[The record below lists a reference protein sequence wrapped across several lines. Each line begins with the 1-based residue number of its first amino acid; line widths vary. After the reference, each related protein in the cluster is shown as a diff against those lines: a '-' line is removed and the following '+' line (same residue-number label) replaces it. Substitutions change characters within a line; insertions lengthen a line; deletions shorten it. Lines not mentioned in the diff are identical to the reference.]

1 MVINMSYFTNYPTV
15 NYRFGNESTAVAVQ
29 DIGAYIDL
37 IDRVKDDISFYQ
49 EYNLRDGDRPDQVS
63 NDLYGS
69 PDYHWTF
76 YLLNDDIKE
85 RGWPL
90 TRSRISDKAKE
101 EYPNIVFTT
110 RANIAEQFLVGSNIE
125 GQASGVTGK
134 ILRRRPDMG
143 QIIVEKTPVD
153 RVFTGTPTINSELE
167 IELTTAETFVNTSE
181 WVVEVV
187 TALGNTVATNYSIV
201 TTENNTKATI
211 SDLSFGM
218 TYQITAKVL
227 TDSNFI
233 NNESIL
239 TTENEVD
246 KNIKI
251 DTVVEEYNAKHH
263 YENASGN
270 YVDISPNAPFLQRVS
285 HEIRWTGS
293 AVTVL
298 AALLDP
304 TNLTKQA
311 AAAVEIAADK
321 FIIDKINISNLSSIF
336 TNFSLDELGVQ
347 AILGNLIPGGT
358 ALQIAGVLQSQFIND
373 DEYTIDDWQTNF
385 LVGVLGFTTEL
396 QSVVSIQLGA
406 IINSIVG
413 SGGTAPTSIVY
424 HTFTLVDNQLD
435 LITATAPQY
444 IGFEFRSDVSVDLT
458 TVLGGV
464 YAGDS
469 DNVGLPFSTITANDT
484 ENPKERN
491 FVIYKNLGFT
501 GSVISQSPFFANKT
515 TGDDGVLDN
524 NSSFVFIQNE
534 YEDYIATNYDAIIPA
549 TITPVTFL
557 ERYGKENEEVRPIKV
572 LRPEVITQFDKQFK
586 RILSETSG
594 EQVAT
599 VIGSGFGDTSYTSS
613 ISAPSTNGGGS
624 SSASVSSSSSSSG
637 GGGGSSY

>member
-1 MVINMSYFTNYPTV
+1 MSYFTNYPTV
-15 NYRFGNESTAVAVQ
+15 NYKFGNESTAVAVQ

-101 EYPNIVFTT
+101 EYPNIVLTT

-143 QIIVEKTPVD
+143 QIIVEKTPAD

-227 TDSNFI
+227 TDTNFI
-233 NNESIL
+233 NSESIL

-285 HEIRWTGS
+285 HEITWNG
-293 AVTVL
+293 
-298 AALLDP
+298 LDVNDP
-304 TNLTKQA
+304 SN
-311 AAAVEIAADK
+311 

-458 TVLGGV
+458 TALGGV
-464 YAGDS
+464 YAA
-469 DNVGLPFSTITANDT
+469 LPFNTITANDT

-491 FVIYKNLGFT
+491 FVTYKNLGFT

-594 EQVAT
+594 EQVET
-599 VIGSGFGDTSYTSS
+599 VIGGGFGDTSYTSS

-624 SSASVSSSSSSSG
+624 SSASVSSSSG

>member
-1 MVINMSYFTNYPTV
+1 MSYFTNYPTV

-285 HEIRWTGS
+285 HEIIWNG
-293 AVTVL
+293 
-298 AALLDP
+298 LDVNDP
-304 TNLTKQA
+304 SN
-311 AAAVEIAADK
+311 

-336 TNFSLDELGVQ
+336 TNFSLGELGVQ

-396 QSVVSIQLGA
+396 QSVVSMQLGA
-406 IINSIVG
+406 IINSIEA
-413 SGGTAPTSIVY
+413 SEGTAPTSIVY

-594 EQVAT
+594 EQVET
-599 VIGSGFGDTSYTSS
+599 VIGGGFGDTSYTSS

>member
-1 MVINMSYFTNYPTV
+1 MLLTFEVVINMSYFTNYPTV
-15 NYRFGNESTAVAVQ
+15 NYKFGNESTAVAVQ

-101 EYPNIVFTT
+101 EYPNIVLTT

-143 QIIVEKTPVD
+143 QIIVEKTPAD

-227 TDSNFI
+227 TDTNFI

-285 HEIRWTGS
+285 HEIRWNG
-293 AVTVL
+293 
-298 AALLDP
+298 LDVNDP
-304 TNLTKQA
+304 SN
-311 AAAVEIAADK
+311 

-396 QSVVSIQLGA
+396 QSVVSMQLGA

-413 SGGTAPTSIVY
+413 SEGTAPTSIVY

-458 TVLGGV
+458 TALGGV
-464 YAGDS
+464 YAAF
-469 DNVGLPFSTITANDT
+469 PFNTITANDT

-491 FVIYKNLGFT
+491 FVTYKNLGFT

-594 EQVAT
+594 EQVET
-599 VIGSGFGDTSYTSS
+599 VIGGGFGDTSYTSS

-624 SSASVSSSSSSSG
+624 SSASVSSSSG

>member
-1 MVINMSYFTNYPTV
+1 MLLTFEVVINMSYFTNYPTV
-15 NYRFGNESTAVAVQ
+15 NYRFGNESTSVAVQ

-76 YLLNDDIKE
+76 YLLNDDLKE

-125 GQASGVTGK
+125 GQSSGVTGK

-143 QIIVEKTPVD
+143 QIIVEKTPAD
-153 RVFTGTPTINSELE
+153 RVYTGTPTINSELE

-181 WVVEVV
+181 WVVEIV

-227 TDSNFI
+227 TDTNFI
-233 NNESIL
+233 NSESIL

-270 YVDISPNAPFLQRVS
+270 YVDISPNAPFIQRVS
-285 HEIRWTGS
+285 YEISWNGVD
-293 AVTVL
+293 AN
-298 AALLDP
+298 DP
-304 TNLTKQA
+304 SN
-311 AAAVEIAADK
+311 

-336 TNFSLDELGVQ
+336 TNFSLDELGIQ

-385 LVGVLGFTTEL
+385 LVGVLGFTAEL
-396 QSVVSIQLGA
+396 QSVVSLQLGA

-444 IGFEFRSDVSVDLT
+444 IGFEFRSDVSVNLT
-458 TVLGGV
+458 TALGGV
-464 YAGDS
+464 YAA
-469 DNVGLPFSTITANDT
+469 LPFNTITANDT

-491 FVIYKNLGFT
+491 FVTYKNLGFT

-594 EQVAT
+594 EQVET
-599 VIGSGFGDTSYTSS
+599 VIGGGFGDTSYTSS
-613 ISAPSTNGGGS
+613 ISAPSTNGG
-624 SSASVSSSSSSSG
+624 SSSSSSG
-637 GGGGSSY
+637 GGSSY

>member
-285 HEIRWTGS
+285 HEITWNG
-293 AVTVL
+293 
-298 AALLDP
+298 LDVNDP
-304 TNLTKQA
+304 SN
-311 AAAVEIAADK
+311 

-396 QSVVSIQLGA
+396 QSVVSMQLGA

-413 SGGTAPTSIVY
+413 SEGTAPTSIVY

>member
-1 MVINMSYFTNYPTV
+1 MPVRFEMVINMSYFTNYPTV

-101 EYPNIVFTT
+101 EYPNIVLTT

-143 QIIVEKTPVD
+143 QIIVEKTPAD

-227 TDSNFI
+227 TDTNFI
-233 NNESIL
+233 NSESIL

-285 HEIRWTGS
+285 HEITWNG
-293 AVTVL
+293 
-298 AALLDP
+298 LDVNDP
-304 TNLTKQA
+304 SN
-311 AAAVEIAADK
+311 

-396 QSVVSIQLGA
+396 QSVVSMQLGA

-413 SGGTAPTSIVY
+413 SEGTAPTSIVY

-624 SSASVSSSSSSSG
+624 SSASVSSSSG

>member
-1 MVINMSYFTNYPTV
+1 MLLTFEVVINMSYFTNYPTV
-15 NYRFGNESTAVAVQ
+15 NYRFGNESTSVAVQ

-76 YLLNDDIKE
+76 YLLNDDLKG

-125 GQASGVTGK
+125 GQSSGVTGK

-143 QIIVEKTPVD
+143 QIIVEKTPAD
-153 RVFTGTPTINSELE
+153 RVYTGTPTINSELE

-181 WVVEVV
+181 WVVEIV

-227 TDSNFI
+227 TDTNFI
-233 NNESIL
+233 NSESIL

-270 YVDISPNAPFLQRVS
+270 YVDISPNAPFIQRVS
-285 HEIRWTGS
+285 YEISWNGVD
-293 AVTVL
+293 AN
-298 AALLDP
+298 DP
-304 TNLTKQA
+304 SN
-311 AAAVEIAADK
+311 

-336 TNFSLDELGVQ
+336 TNFSLDELGIQ

-385 LVGVLGFTTEL
+385 LVGVLGFTAEL
-396 QSVVSIQLGA
+396 QSVVSLQLGA

-444 IGFEFRSDVSVDLT
+444 IGFEFRSDVSVNLT
-458 TVLGGV
+458 TALGGV
-464 YAGDS
+464 YAA
-469 DNVGLPFSTITANDT
+469 LPFNTITANDT

-491 FVIYKNLGFT
+491 FVTYKNLGFT

-594 EQVAT
+594 EQVET

-613 ISAPSTNGGGS
+613 ISAPSTNGG
-624 SSASVSSSSSSSG
+624 SSSSSSG
-637 GGGGSSY
+637 GGSSY

>member
-1 MVINMSYFTNYPTV
+1 MSYFTNYPTV
-15 NYRFGNESTAVAVQ
+15 NYRFGNESTSVAVQ

-76 YLLNDDIKE
+76 YLLNDDLKG

-125 GQASGVTGK
+125 GQSSGVTGK

-143 QIIVEKTPVD
+143 QIIVEKTPAD
-153 RVFTGTPTINSELE
+153 RVYTGTPTINSELE

-181 WVVEVV
+181 WVVEIV

-227 TDSNFI
+227 TDTNFI
-233 NNESIL
+233 NSESIL

-270 YVDISPNAPFLQRVS
+270 YVDISPNAPFIQRVS
-285 HEIRWTGS
+285 YEISWNGVD
-293 AVTVL
+293 AN
-298 AALLDP
+298 DP
-304 TNLTKQA
+304 SN
-311 AAAVEIAADK
+311 

-336 TNFSLDELGVQ
+336 TNFSLDELGIQ

-385 LVGVLGFTTEL
+385 LVGVLGFTAEL
-396 QSVVSIQLGA
+396 QSVVSLQLGA

-444 IGFEFRSDVSVDLT
+444 IGFEFRSDVNVDLA

-464 YAGDS
+464 YADS
-469 DNVGLPFSTITANDT
+469 DGVTLPFNTITANDT

-491 FVIYKNLGFT
+491 FVTYKNLGFT

-594 EQVAT
+594 EQVET

-613 ISAPSTNGGGS
+613 ISAPSTNGG
-624 SSASVSSSSSSSG
+624 SSSSSSG
-637 GGGGSSY
+637 GGSSY

>member
-1 MVINMSYFTNYPTV
+1 MSYFTNYPTV
-15 NYRFGNESTAVAVQ
+15 NYKFGNESTSVAVQ

-101 EYPNIVFTT
+101 EYPNIVLTT

-143 QIIVEKTPVD
+143 QIIVEKTPAD

-285 HEIRWTGS
+285 HEITWNG
-293 AVTVL
+293 
-298 AALLDP
+298 LDVNDP
-304 TNLTKQA
+304 SN
-311 AAAVEIAADK
+311 

-396 QSVVSIQLGA
+396 QSVVSMQLGA

-413 SGGTAPTSIVY
+413 SEGTAPTSIVY

-464 YAGDS
+464 YAA
-469 DNVGLPFSTITANDT
+469 LPFNTITANDT

-594 EQVAT
+594 EQVET
-599 VIGSGFGDTSYTSS
+599 VIGGGFGDTSYTSS

-624 SSASVSSSSSSSG
+624 SSASVSSSSG

>member
-285 HEIRWTGS
+285 HEITWNG
-293 AVTVL
+293 
-298 AALLDP
+298 LDVNDP
-304 TNLTKQA
+304 SN
-311 AAAVEIAADK
+311 

-624 SSASVSSSSSSSG
+624 SSASVSSSSSSSSSG

>member
-285 HEIRWTGS
+285 HEITWNG
-293 AVTVL
+293 
-298 AALLDP
+298 LDVNDP
-304 TNLTKQA
+304 SN
-311 AAAVEIAADK
+311 

-385 LVGVLGFTTEL
+385 LAGVLGFTTEL
-396 QSVVSIQLGA
+396 QSVVSMQLGA
-406 IINSIVG
+406 IINSIEA
-413 SGGTAPTSIVY
+413 SEGTAPTSIVY

-613 ISAPSTNGGGS
+613 ISATSTNGGGS
-624 SSASVSSSSSSSG
+624 SSASVSSSSG

>member
-15 NYRFGNESTAVAVQ
+15 NYKFGNESTAVAVQ

-285 HEIRWTGS
+285 HEIIWNG
-293 AVTVL
+293 
-298 AALLDP
+298 LDVNDP
-304 TNLTKQA
+304 SN
-311 AAAVEIAADK
+311 

-396 QSVVSIQLGA
+396 QSVVSMQLGA

-413 SGGTAPTSIVY
+413 SEGTAPTSIVY

-624 SSASVSSSSSSSG
+624 SSASVSSSSG

>member
-1 MVINMSYFTNYPTV
+1 MLLTFEVVINMSYFTNYPTV

-76 YLLNDDIKE
+76 YLLNDDLKG

-125 GQASGVTGK
+125 GQSSGVTGK

-143 QIIVEKTPVD
+143 QIIVEKTPAD
-153 RVFTGTPTINSELE
+153 RVYTGTPTINSELE

-181 WVVEVV
+181 WVVEIV

-227 TDSNFI
+227 TDTNFI
-233 NNESIL
+233 NSESIL

-270 YVDISPNAPFLQRVS
+270 YVDISPNAPFIQRVS
-285 HEIRWTGS
+285 YEISWNGVD
-293 AVTVL
+293 AN
-298 AALLDP
+298 DP
-304 TNLTKQA
+304 SN
-311 AAAVEIAADK
+311 

-336 TNFSLDELGVQ
+336 TNFSLDELGIQ

-385 LVGVLGFTTEL
+385 LVGVLGFTAEL
-396 QSVVSIQLGA
+396 QSVVSLQLGA

-444 IGFEFRSDVSVDLT
+444 IGFEFRSDVNVALPT
-458 TVLGGV
+458 ALGGV
-464 YAGDS
+464 YAA
-469 DNVGLPFSTITANDT
+469 LPFNTITANDT

-491 FVIYKNLGFT
+491 FVTYKNLGFT

-524 NSSFVFIQNE
+524 NSSFVFIQ
-534 YEDYIATNYDAIIPA
+534 
-549 TITPVTFL
+549 
-557 ERYGKENEEVRPIKV
+557 K
-572 LRPEVITQFDKQFK
+572 
-586 RILSETSG
+586 
-594 EQVAT
+594 
-599 VIGSGFGDTSYTSS
+599 
-613 ISAPSTNGGGS
+613 
-624 SSASVSSSSSSSG
+624 
-637 GGGGSSY
+637 

>member
-1 MVINMSYFTNYPTV
+1 MSYFTNYPTV
-15 NYRFGNESTAVAVQ
+15 NYKFGNESTAVAVQ

-101 EYPNIVFTT
+101 EYPNIVLTT

-143 QIIVEKTPVD
+143 QIIVEKTPAD

-285 HEIRWTGS
+285 HEITWNG
-293 AVTVL
+293 
-298 AALLDP
+298 LDVNDP
-304 TNLTKQA
+304 SN
-311 AAAVEIAADK
+311 

-396 QSVVSIQLGA
+396 QSVVSMQLGA

-413 SGGTAPTSIVY
+413 SEGTAPTSIVY

-458 TVLGGV
+458 TALGGV
-464 YAGDS
+464 YAAF
-469 DNVGLPFSTITANDT
+469 PFNTITANDT

-491 FVIYKNLGFT
+491 FVTYKNLGFT

-594 EQVAT
+594 EQVET
-599 VIGSGFGDTSYTSS
+599 VIGGGFGDTSYTSS

-624 SSASVSSSSSSSG
+624 SSASVSSSSG

>member
-1 MVINMSYFTNYPTV
+1 MSYFTNYPTV
-15 NYRFGNESTAVAVQ
+15 NYRFGNESTSVAVQ

-76 YLLNDDIKE
+76 YLLNDDLKG

-143 QIIVEKTPVD
+143 QIIVEKTPAD
-153 RVFTGTPTINSELE
+153 RVYTGTPTINSELE

-181 WVVEVV
+181 WVVEIV

-227 TDSNFI
+227 TDTNFI
-233 NNESIL
+233 NSESIL

-270 YVDISPNAPFLQRVS
+270 YVDISPNAPFIQRVS
-285 HEIRWTGS
+285 YEVRWNGVD
-293 AVTVL
+293 AN
-298 AALLDP
+298 DP
-304 TNLTKQA
+304 SN
-311 AAAVEIAADK
+311 

-336 TNFSLDELGVQ
+336 TNFSLDELGIQ

-385 LVGVLGFTTEL
+385 LVGVLGFTAEL
-396 QSVVSIQLGA
+396 QSVVSLQLGA

-444 IGFEFRSDVSVDLT
+444 IGFEFRSDVNVDLA

-464 YAGDS
+464 YADS
-469 DNVGLPFSTITANDT
+469 DGVTLPFNTITANDT

-491 FVIYKNLGFT
+491 FVTYKNLGFT

-594 EQVAT
+594 EQVET

-613 ISAPSTNGGGS
+613 ISAPSTNGG
-624 SSASVSSSSSSSG
+624 SSSSSSG
-637 GGGGSSY
+637 GGSSY

>member
-1 MVINMSYFTNYPTV
+1 MSYFTNYPTV
-15 NYRFGNESTAVAVQ
+15 NYRFGNESTAVAIQ

-76 YLLNDDIKE
+76 YLLNDDLKG

-143 QIIVEKTPVD
+143 QIIVEKTPAD
-153 RVFTGTPTINSELE
+153 RVYTGTPTINSELE

-181 WVVEVV
+181 WAVEIV

-227 TDSNFI
+227 TDANFI
-233 NNESIL
+233 NSESIL

-270 YVDISPNAPFLQRVS
+270 YVDISPNAPFIQRVS
-285 HEIRWTGS
+285 YEVRWNGVD
-293 AVTVL
+293 AN
-298 AALLDP
+298 DP
-304 TNLTKQA
+304 SN
-311 AAAVEIAADK
+311 

-336 TNFSLDELGVQ
+336 TNFSLDELGIQ

-385 LVGVLGFTTEL
+385 LVGVLGFTAEL
-396 QSVVSIQLGA
+396 QSVVSLQLGA
-406 IINSIVG
+406 IINSIIG

-444 IGFEFRSDVSVDLT
+444 IGFEFRSDVNVDLA

-464 YAGDS
+464 FADS
-469 DNVGLPFSTITANDT
+469 DGVTLPFNTITANDT

-491 FVIYKNLGFT
+491 FVTYKNLGFT

-594 EQVAT
+594 EQVET

-624 SSASVSSSSSSSG
+624 SSASVSSSS

>member
-285 HEIRWTGS
+285 HEITWNG
-293 AVTVL
+293 
-298 AALLDP
+298 LDVNDP
-304 TNLTKQA
+304 SN
-311 AAAVEIAADK
+311 

-396 QSVVSIQLGA
+396 QSVVSMQLGA

-413 SGGTAPTSIVY
+413 SEGTAPTSIVY

-594 EQVAT
+594 EQVET
-599 VIGSGFGDTSYTSS
+599 VIGGGFGDTSYTSS

>member
-1 MVINMSYFTNYPTV
+1 MSYFTNYPTV
-15 NYRFGNESTAVAVQ
+15 NYKFGNESTAVAVQ

-101 EYPNIVFTT
+101 EYPNIVLTT

-285 HEIRWTGS
+285 HEITWNG
-293 AVTVL
+293 
-298 AALLDP
+298 LDVNDP
-304 TNLTKQA
+304 SN
-311 AAAVEIAADK
+311 

-458 TVLGGV
+458 TALGGV
-464 YAGDS
+464 YAA
-469 DNVGLPFSTITANDT
+469 LPFNTITANDT

-491 FVIYKNLGFT
+491 FVTYKNLGFT

-594 EQVAT
+594 EQVET
-599 VIGSGFGDTSYTSS
+599 VIGGGFGDTSYTSS

-624 SSASVSSSSSSSG
+624 SSASVSSSSG

>member
-1 MVINMSYFTNYPTV
+1 MSYFTNYPTV
-15 NYRFGNESTAVAVQ
+15 NYKFGNESTAVAVQ

-101 EYPNIVFTT
+101 EYPNIVLTT

-143 QIIVEKTPVD
+143 QIIVEKTPAD

-227 TDSNFI
+227 TDTNFI
-233 NNESIL
+233 NSESIL

-285 HEIRWTGS
+285 HEITWNG
-293 AVTVL
+293 
-298 AALLDP
+298 LDVNDP
-304 TNLTKQA
+304 SN
-311 AAAVEIAADK
+311 

-396 QSVVSIQLGA
+396 QSVVSMQLGA

-413 SGGTAPTSIVY
+413 SEGTAPTSIVY

-458 TVLGGV
+458 TALGGV
-464 YAGDS
+464 YAA
-469 DNVGLPFSTITANDT
+469 LPFNTITANDT

-491 FVIYKNLGFT
+491 FVTYKNLGFT

-594 EQVAT
+594 EQVET
-599 VIGSGFGDTSYTSS
+599 VIGGGFGDTSYTSS

-624 SSASVSSSSSSSG
+624 SSASVSSSSG

>member
-101 EYPNIVFTT
+101 EYPNIVLTT

-181 WVVEVV
+181 WVVEIV

-444 IGFEFRSDVSVDLT
+444 IGFEFRSDANVDLT
-458 TVLGGV
+458 TALGGV
-464 YAGDS
+464 YAA
-469 DNVGLPFSTITANDT
+469 LPFNTITANDT

-491 FVIYKNLGFT
+491 FVTYKNLGFT

-594 EQVAT
+594 EQVET

-613 ISAPSTNGGGS
+613 ISAPSTNGG
-624 SSASVSSSSSSSG
+624 SSSSG

>member
-15 NYRFGNESTAVAVQ
+15 NYKFGNESTAVAVQ

-285 HEIRWTGS
+285 HEIIWNG
-293 AVTVL
+293 
-298 AALLDP
+298 LDVNDP
-304 TNLTKQA
+304 SN
-311 AAAVEIAADK
+311 

-396 QSVVSIQLGA
+396 QSVVSMQLGA

-413 SGGTAPTSIVY
+413 SEGTAPTSIVY

-599 VIGSGFGDTSYTSS
+599 VIGGGFGDTSYTSS

-624 SSASVSSSSSSSG
+624 SSASVSSSSG

>member
-1 MVINMSYFTNYPTV
+1 MSYFTNYPTV
-15 NYRFGNESTAVAVQ
+15 NYKFGNESTAVAVQ

-101 EYPNIVFTT
+101 EYPNIVLTT

-143 QIIVEKTPVD
+143 QIIVEKTPAD

-285 HEIRWTGS
+285 HEITWNG
-293 AVTVL
+293 
-298 AALLDP
+298 LDVNDP
-304 TNLTKQA
+304 SN
-311 AAAVEIAADK
+311 

-396 QSVVSIQLGA
+396 QSVVSMQLGA
-406 IINSIVG
+406 IINSIVD
-413 SGGTAPTSIVY
+413 SEGTAPTSIVY

-458 TVLGGV
+458 TALGGV
-464 YAGDS
+464 YAAF
-469 DNVGLPFSTITANDT
+469 PFNTITANDT

-491 FVIYKNLGFT
+491 FVTYKNLGFT

-594 EQVAT
+594 EQVET
-599 VIGSGFGDTSYTSS
+599 VIGGGFGDTSYTSS

-624 SSASVSSSSSSSG
+624 SSASVSSSSG

>member
-1 MVINMSYFTNYPTV
+1 MSYFTNYPTV
-15 NYRFGNESTAVAVQ
+15 NYRFGNESTAVAIQ

-76 YLLNDDIKE
+76 YLLNDDLKG

-143 QIIVEKTPVD
+143 QIIVEKTPAD
-153 RVFTGTPTINSELE
+153 RVYTGTPTINSELE

-181 WVVEVV
+181 WAVEIV

-227 TDSNFI
+227 TDANFI
-233 NNESIL
+233 NSESIL

-270 YVDISPNAPFLQRVS
+270 YVDISPNAPFIQRVS
-285 HEIRWTGS
+285 YEVRWNGVD
-293 AVTVL
+293 AN
-298 AALLDP
+298 DP
-304 TNLTKQA
+304 SN
-311 AAAVEIAADK
+311 

-336 TNFSLDELGVQ
+336 TNFSLDELGIQ

-385 LVGVLGFTTEL
+385 LVGVLGFTAEL
-396 QSVVSIQLGA
+396 QSVVSLQLGA
-406 IINSIVG
+406 IINSIIG

-444 IGFEFRSDVSVDLT
+444 IGFEFRSDVNVDLA

-464 YAGDS
+464 YADS
-469 DNVGLPFSTITANDT
+469 DGVTLPFNTITANDT

-491 FVIYKNLGFT
+491 FVTYKNLGFT

-594 EQVAT
+594 EQVET

-624 SSASVSSSSSSSG
+624 SSASVSSSS

>member
-285 HEIRWTGS
+285 HEITWNG
-293 AVTVL
+293 
-298 AALLDP
+298 LDVNDP
-304 TNLTKQA
+304 SN
-311 AAAVEIAADK
+311 

-396 QSVVSIQLGA
+396 QSVVSMQLGA

-413 SGGTAPTSIVY
+413 SEGTAPTSIVY

-613 ISAPSTNGGGS
+613 ISATSTNGGGS

>member
-1 MVINMSYFTNYPTV
+1 MLLTFEVVINMSYFTNYPTV

-49 EYNLRDGDRPDQVS
+49 VYNLRDGDRPDQVS

-101 EYPNIVFTT
+101 EYPNIVLTT

-285 HEIRWTGS
+285 HEIIWNG
-293 AVTVL
+293 
-298 AALLDP
+298 LDVNDP
-304 TNLTKQA
+304 SN
-311 AAAVEIAADK
+311 

-336 TNFSLDELGVQ
+336 TNFSLGELGVQ

-385 LVGVLGFTTEL
+385 LAGVLGFTTEL
-396 QSVVSIQLGA
+396 QSVVSMQLGA

-458 TVLGGV
+458 TALGGV
-464 YAGDS
+464 YAA
-469 DNVGLPFSTITANDT
+469 LPFNTITANDT

-624 SSASVSSSSSSSG
+624 SSASVSSSSSSSSSG

>member
-1 MVINMSYFTNYPTV
+1 MPLRFEMVINMSYFTNYPTV
-15 NYRFGNESTAVAVQ
+15 NYKFGNESTSVAVQ

-76 YLLNDDIKE
+76 YLLNDDLKE

-125 GQASGVTGK
+125 GQTSGVTGK

-143 QIIVEKTPVD
+143 QIIVEKTPAD
-153 RVFTGTPTINSELE
+153 RVYTGTPTINSELE
-167 IELTTAETFVNTSE
+167 LELTTAETFVNTSE

-218 TYQITAKVL
+218 SYQITAKVL
-227 TDSNFI
+227 TDTNFI
-233 NNESIL
+233 NSESIL

-270 YVDISPNAPFLQRVS
+270 YVDISPNAPFIQRVS
-285 HEIRWTGS
+285 YEISWNGVD
-293 AVTVL
+293 AN
-298 AALLDP
+298 DP
-304 TNLTKQA
+304 SN
-311 AAAVEIAADK
+311 

-336 TNFSLDELGVQ
+336 TNFSLDELGIQ

-385 LVGVLGFTTEL
+385 LVGVLGFTAEL
-396 QSVVSIQLGA
+396 QSVVSLQLGA

-458 TVLGGV
+458 GGV
-464 YAGDS
+464 YAA
-469 DNVGLPFSTITANDT
+469 LPFNTITANDT

-491 FVIYKNLGFT
+491 FVTYKNLGFT

-594 EQVAT
+594 EQVET

-624 SSASVSSSSSSSG
+624 SSSASVSSSSSSSG
-637 GGGGSSY
+637 GGGSSY

>member
-1 MVINMSYFTNYPTV
+1 MLLTFEVVINMSYFTNYPTV
-15 NYRFGNESTAVAVQ
+15 NYRFGNESTSVAVQ

-76 YLLNDDIKE
+76 YLLNDDLKE

-143 QIIVEKTPVD
+143 QIIVEKTPAD

-181 WVVEVV
+181 WVVEIV

-227 TDSNFI
+227 TDTNFI

-270 YVDISPNAPFLQRVS
+270 YVDISPNAPFIQRVS
-285 HEIRWTGS
+285 YEVRWNGVD
-293 AVTVL
+293 AN
-298 AALLDP
+298 DP
-304 TNLTKQA
+304 SN
-311 AAAVEIAADK
+311 

-336 TNFSLDELGVQ
+336 TNFSLDELGIQ

-385 LVGVLGFTTEL
+385 LVGVLGFTAEL
-396 QSVVSIQLGA
+396 QSVVSLQLGA

-444 IGFEFRSDVSVDLT
+444 IGFEFRSDV
-458 TVLGGV
+458 
-464 YAGDS
+464 
-469 DNVGLPFSTITANDT
+469 NVALPTALPFNTITANDT

-491 FVIYKNLGFT
+491 FVTYKNLGFT

-515 TGDDGVLDN
+515 TGDEGVLDN

-594 EQVAT
+594 EQVET

-613 ISAPSTNGGGS
+613 ISAPSTNGG
-624 SSASVSSSSSSSG
+624 SSSSSSG
-637 GGGGSSY
+637 GGSSY

>member
-285 HEIRWTGS
+285 HEITWNG
-293 AVTVL
+293 
-298 AALLDP
+298 LDVNDP
-304 TNLTKQA
+304 SN
-311 AAAVEIAADK
+311 

-613 ISAPSTNGGGS
+613 ISATSTNGGGS
-624 SSASVSSSSSSSG
+624 SSASVSSSSSSSSSG

>member
-1 MVINMSYFTNYPTV
+1 MSYFTNYPTV

-101 EYPNIVFTT
+101 EYPNIVLTT

-143 QIIVEKTPVD
+143 QIIVEKTPAD

-181 WVVEVV
+181 WVVEIV

-270 YVDISPNAPFLQRVS
+270 YVDISPNAPFIQRVS

-304 TNLTKQA
+304 TNVTKQA

-385 LVGVLGFTTEL
+385 LVGVLGFTAEL

-406 IINSIVG
+406 IINSIIG

-444 IGFEFRSDVSVDLT
+444 IGFEFRSDANVDLT
-458 TVLGGV
+458 TALGGV
-464 YAGDS
+464 YAA
-469 DNVGLPFSTITANDT
+469 LPFNTITANDT

-491 FVIYKNLGFT
+491 FVTYKNLGFT
-501 GSVISQSPFFANKT
+501 GSVLSQSPFFANKT

-594 EQVAT
+594 EQVET

-613 ISAPSTNGGGS
+613 ISAPSTNGG
-624 SSASVSSSSSSSG
+624 SSSSG

>member
-1 MVINMSYFTNYPTV
+1 MLLTFEVVINMSYFTNYPTV
-15 NYRFGNESTAVAVQ
+15 NYRFGNESTSVAVQ

-76 YLLNDDIKE
+76 YLLNDDLKG

-143 QIIVEKTPVD
+143 QIIVEKTPAD
-153 RVFTGTPTINSELE
+153 RVYTGTPTINSELE

-181 WVVEVV
+181 WVVEIV

-227 TDSNFI
+227 TDTNFI
-233 NNESIL
+233 NSESIL

-270 YVDISPNAPFLQRVS
+270 YVDISPNAPFIQRVS
-285 HEIRWTGS
+285 YEISWNGVD
-293 AVTVL
+293 AN
-298 AALLDP
+298 DP
-304 TNLTKQA
+304 SN
-311 AAAVEIAADK
+311 

-336 TNFSLDELGVQ
+336 TNFSLDELGIQ

-385 LVGVLGFTTEL
+385 LVGVLGFTAEL
-396 QSVVSIQLGA
+396 QSVVSLQLGA

-444 IGFEFRSDVSVDLT
+444 IGFEFRSDVNVDLA

-464 YAGDS
+464 YADS
-469 DNVGLPFSTITANDT
+469 DGVTLPFNTITANDT

-491 FVIYKNLGFT
+491 FVTYKNLGFT

-594 EQVAT
+594 EQVET

-613 ISAPSTNGGGS
+613 ISAPSTNGG
-624 SSASVSSSSSSSG
+624 SSSSSSG
-637 GGGGSSY
+637 GGSSY

>member
-1 MVINMSYFTNYPTV
+1 MLLTFEVVINMSYFTNYPTV
-15 NYRFGNESTAVAVQ
+15 NYKFGNESTAVAVQ

-101 EYPNIVFTT
+101 EYPNIVLTT

-233 NNESIL
+233 NSESIL

-285 HEIRWTGS
+285 HEITWNG
-293 AVTVL
+293 
-298 AALLDP
+298 LDVNDP
-304 TNLTKQA
+304 SN
-311 AAAVEIAADK
+311 

-396 QSVVSIQLGA
+396 QSVVSMQLGA

-413 SGGTAPTSIVY
+413 SEGTAPTSIVY

-458 TVLGGV
+458 TALGGV
-464 YAGDS
+464 YAAF
-469 DNVGLPFSTITANDT
+469 PFNTITANDT

-491 FVIYKNLGFT
+491 FVTYKNLGFT

-594 EQVAT
+594 EQVET
-599 VIGSGFGDTSYTSS
+599 VIGGGFGDTSYTSS

-624 SSASVSSSSSSSG
+624 SSASVSSSSG